1 MKVRAGVKKWVEIEV
16 EVSDKFL
23 PLSHDA
29 IWTDDYRL
37 AMKLSN
43 ELASTVEN
51 SEDDIEVYCI
61 ETMDGKI
68 IFE

>member
-1 MKVRAGVKKWVEIEV
+1 MKVRASVKKWVEIEV
-16 EVSDKFL
+16 EVSDKYL
-23 PLSHDA
+23 PLSNDA
-29 IWTDDYRL
+29 IWTDNYRL
-37 AMKLSN
+37 AMELSN
-43 ELASTVEN
+43 ELAFTVEN